1 MAALAYII
9 LPAMRWRYLRNLT
22 DVISPRLQLFCFIMQ
37 FSLAIILFIMIIET
51 IIMIAMILIFLI
63 TDIILF
69 ALMCYPLTTVTNT
82 LLLLLDDV
90 VARGFYYP
98 WLSWYFKIT
107 TGSFTLS
114 RRKIMEFHICW
125 TASMRKL
132 SKRAYETSLGAHFAA
147 TVVAK
152 ITAADLDVM
161 LLLWSVFRFL
171 LGFDA
176 AWYIRASVFGW
187 MCDDCVC
194 FWWLGILFLF
204 LVDLAR

>member
-82 LLLLLDDV
+82 LLLLLDDDV

-98 WLSWYFKIT
+98 
-107 TGSFTLS
+107 
-114 RRKIMEFHICW
+114 
-125 TASMRKL
+125 
-132 SKRAYETSLGAHFAA
+132 
-147 TVVAK
+147 
-152 ITAADLDVM
+152 
-161 LLLWSVFRFL
+161 
-171 LGFDA
+171 
-176 AWYIRASVFGW
+176 
-187 MCDDCVC
+187 
-194 FWWLGILFLF
+194 
-204 LVDLAR
+204 

>member
-1 MAALAYII
+1 
-9 LPAMRWRYLRNLT
+9 MRWRYLRNLT

-82 LLLLLDDV
+82 LLLLLDDDV